1 MATRKTTIVN
11 AYQLERAME
20 LRQQAEQTA
29 DRLRAELLA
38 MERRALRAEARLADA
53 EERLYVLESAR

>member
-1 MATRKTTIVN
+1 MTSD
-11 AYQLERAME
+11 AYQLERAVE

-53 EERLYVLESAR
+53 EERLYVLESG